1 MFKHWTRFVLGLVTV
16 MLASVTPFA
25 AQSRA
30 AQSHAAQTHAA
41 DSTLEQGLIGR
52 WQFKNCSPVDSS
64 KTAHVSRRREDVPCE
79 PGPADQAARFRGTK
93 HMDHLEVENVPP
105 IQLTRAFTISLWFRI
120 ESDTSLDPNHNDTQY
135 GTQVLLAKSDDRS
148 GLSIR
153 LERSRVD
160 GLWYPYVLNG
170 RCCETTP
177 VDNLRVLLRQGGVPL
192 REWHMI
198 TLVHKPEQDSLEL
211 YLDGVLKSS
220 VKAKVFD
227 LNPKTDTEPLFI
239 GAERRGIWYPFDG
252 LIDEVRIYD
261 RPLSNTEVNRLFFE

>member
-1 MFKHWTRFVLGLVTV
+1 MIKHWTRFVLGLVTV
-16 MLASVTPFA
+16 VVA
-25 AQSRA
+25 AAPVIQTRA
-30 AQSHAAQTHAA
+30 AQTYAA
-41 DSTLEQGLIGR
+41 DSTLERGLIGR

-64 KTAHVSRRREDVPCE
+64 KMAHVSRRREDVPCE

-93 HMDHLEVENVPP
+93 HMDHLEVENAPP

-170 RCCETTP
+170 RCCEMAP
-177 VDNLRVLLRQGGVPL
+177 VDSLRVLLRQGGVPL
-192 REWHMI
+192 REWHMV
-198 TLVHKPEQDSLEL
+198 TLVHQPELDSLEL
-211 YLDGVLKSS
+211 YLDGALKSS

-227 LNPKTDTEPLFI
+227 LNPKSDTEPLFI

-252 LIDEVRIYD
+252 LIDEVRIFD
-261 RPLSNTEVNRLFFE
+261 RPLSNTEVERLFFE

>member
-1 MFKHWTRFVLGLVTV
+1 MARYWTRFVLGLVAV
-16 MLASVTPFA
+16 MIVA
-25 AQSRA
+25 AVPAIQTRA
-30 AQSHAAQTHAA
+30 AQGTLEQGR
-41 DSTLEQGLIGR
+41 LEQGLIAR

-64 KTAHVSRRREDVPCE
+64 KTAHVSRRRDDVPCE

-93 HMDHLEVENVPP
+93 HTDHLEVDNVPQ
-105 IQLTRAFTISLWFRI
+105 IKLTRAFTINLWFRI

-135 GTQVLLAKSDDRS
+135 GTQVLLAKSDDRT

-170 RCCETTP
+170 RCCETAP
-177 VDNLRVLLRQGGVPL
+177 VKSLRVLLRQGGVPL

-198 TLVHKPEQDSLEL
+198 TLVHQPELDLLEL
-211 YLDGVLKSS
+211 YLDGALKSS
-220 VKAKVFD
+220 VKAKDFD
-227 LNPKTDTEPLFI
+227 LNPKTDTEPLII

-252 LIDEVRIYD
+252 LIDEVCIYD
-261 RPLSNTEVNRLFFE
+261 RPLSTTEIDRLFFE

>member
-1 MFKHWTRFVLGLVTV
+1 MSKHWTRFVLGLVTV
-16 MLASVTPFA
+16 MIA
-25 AQSRA
+25 AAAPAIQTRA
-30 AQSHAAQTHAA
+30 AQGTPEQ
-41 DSTLEQGLIGR
+41 STPGQGPLEQGLIGR

-64 KTAHVSRRREDVPCE
+64 KIAHVSRRREDVPCE

-93 HMDHLEVENVPP
+93 HMDHLEVDNVPP
-105 IQLTRAFTISLWFRI
+105 IQLTRAFTINLWFRI
-120 ESDTSLDPNHNDTQY
+120 ESDTSLDPNHFDTQY

-177 VDNLRVLLRQGGVPL
+177 VDSLRVLLRQGGVPL

-198 TLVHKPEQDSLEL
+198 TLVHKPEQDLLEL
-211 YLDGVLKSS
+211 YLDGALKSS
-220 VKAKVFD
+220 VKAKSFD

-261 RPLSNTEVNRLFFE
+261 RPLSNTEVNHLFFE

>member
-1 MFKHWTRFVLGLVTV
+1 MFKHWTRIVLGLVMV
-16 MLASVTPFA
+16 MIAAVMPFA
-25 AQSRA
+25 AQT
-30 AQSHAAQTHAA
+30 HAAQTQAA

-64 KTAHVSRRREDVPCE
+64 KIAHVSRRREDVPCE

-93 HMDHLEVENVPP
+93 HMDHLEVENLPP
-105 IQLTRAFTISLWFRI
+105 IRLTQAFTINLWFRI
-120 ESDTSLDPNHNDTQY
+120 ESDTSLDSNHVDTQY

-153 LERSRVD
+153 LERSMVD

-177 VDNLRVLLRQGGVPL
+177 LGTLRVLIRQGGVPL
-192 REWHMI
+192 HEWHMI
-198 TLVHKPEQDSLEL
+198 TLVHQPERDSLEL
-211 YLDGVLKSS
+211 YIDGALKSS
-220 VKAKVFD
+220 VKAKDFD
-227 LNPKTDTEPLFI
+227 LNPKTDTEPLYV

-252 LIDEVRIYD
+252 LIDEVRVYN
-261 RPLSNTEVNRLFFE
+261 RPLSNTEVDRLFFE